1 MTNDFIYDIETYPN
15 IFTLAVEQVDAPFK
29 WAFEISQWRNDSKEI
44 IEFLTYLRDNNAMM
58 VGFNNLG
65 FDYPV
70 LHMLLK
76 MGYATADILYQKAM
90 SIIQSQDSDKFTH
103 MVYQSDRFVE
113 QVDLFKIHH
122 FDNKARSTSLKVL
135 EFNMRSDTVEDL
147 PIRVGTMVKESERNL
162 IKQYNAHD
170 VQQTKKFYAY
180 SKDMLN
186 FREKLNTLYP
196 GKDWINFN
204 DTKIGK
210 EFFILKL
217 EEAGVPCYDYGA
229 MGRTPRQTKRP
240 SIALKDAILPW
251 IQFKQPEFTRIL
263 NWLKGQ
269 VITETKGVFEN
280 VTCTVNGFTFVF
292 GLGGVHGSVENTIV
306 ESDDEFVII
315 DLDVS
320 SYYPN
325 LAIVNGF
332 HPQHLGKTFCTIYK
346 NLYEQRKSYP
356 KGSAENAMLKLAL
369 NGVYGDSNNPFSV
382 FYDPL
387 FTMSIT
393 LNGQLLLCK
402 LAELIMEWTDAELTQ
417 CNTDGLTVKIKRSEV
432 DQLEKVRHEW
442 EVATGLQ
449 LEEAIYSRMIIR
461 DCNNYV
467 GVYTNGKV
475 KRKGAYE
482 HDLEWHQN
490 HSALVVPKVAEQ
502 VLVHGAPI
510 RSSVEAHPDIMD
522 FMLRAKVPRSGRLTI
537 EKDGEHQQIQN
548 ITRYY
553 VAKGGGHLFKWLP
566 PLKGKTEWRKFAV
579 ESGWGVQVCNDISDA
594 GELPVDFDYY
604 VNEIEK
610 LTLSMT

>member
-15 IFTLAVEQVDAPFK
+15 IFTLAVEQADAPFK

-44 IEFLTYLRDNNAMM
+44 IELLTYLRDNNARM

-70 LHMLLK
+70 VHMLLK
-76 MGYATADILYQKAM
+76 MGHATADILYQKAM

-147 PIRVGTMVKESERNL
+147 PIKVGTNVKESERDML
-162 IKQYNAHD
+162 KQYNAHD
-170 VQQTKKFYAY
+170 ARQTKKFYHHTL
-180 SKDMLN
+180 KMIE
-186 FREKLNTLYP
+186 FREALVKLYH
-196 GKDWINFN
+196 GRDWINFN

-210 EFFILKL
+210 EFFVLKL
-217 EEAGVPCYDYGA
+217 EEAGVPCYDYGT

-240 SIALKDAILPW
+240 TIALKDAILPS
-251 IQFKQPEFTRIL
+251 IQFEQPEFTRIL
-263 NWLKGQ
+263 NWLKSQ
-269 VITETKGVFEN
+269 VITETRGVFED

-292 GLGGVHGSVENTIV
+292 GLGGVHGSVENTTV
-306 ESDDEFVII
+306 ESDDEFVIV
-315 DLDVS
+315 DLDVAS
-320 SYYPN
+320 FYPN
-325 LAIVNGF
+325 LAIVNNF
-332 HPQHLGKTFCTIYK
+332 YPQHLGEEFGRIYK
-346 NLYEQRKSYP
+346 NLYEQRKAYP

-402 LAELIMEWTDAELTQ
+402 LAEFTIEWTHAELIQ
-417 CNTDGLTVKIKRSEV
+417 MNTDGMTIRLPQCEMDSLNTVI
-432 DQLEKVRHEW
+432 HEW
-442 EVATGLQ
+442 ESMTGLQ
-449 LEEAIYSRMIIR
+449 LEQVEYSRMIIR
-461 DCNNYV
+461 DVNSYI

-566 PLKGKTEWRKFAV
+566 PLKGKTEWRKFAI

-610 LTLSMT
+610 LTLGMT

>member
-1 MTNDFIYDIETYPN
+1 MSNDYVFDIETYPN
-15 IFTLAVEQVDAPFK
+15 IFTLAVEQADTPFK

-44 IEFLTYLRDNNAMM
+44 IEFLTYLRDNNARM

-70 LHMLLK
+70 LHMLIK
-76 MGYATADILYQKAM
+76 MGHATADILYQKAM

-170 VQQTKKFYAY
+170 VQQTKKFYTY
-180 SKDMLN
+180 SRDMIN

-210 EFFILKL
+210 EFFTLKL
-217 EEAGVPCYDYGA
+217 EEAGVSCYDYGA

-240 SIALKDAILPW
+240 TIALKDAILPS
-251 IQFKQPEFTRIL
+251 IQFEHPELTRVL
-263 NWLKGQ
+263 NWLKSQ
-269 VITETKGVFEN
+269 VITETKGVFED

-325 LAIVNGF
+325 LAIVNEF

-393 LNGQLLLCK
+393 LNGQLLLCE

-510 RSSVEAHPDIMD
+510 RSSVEVHPDIMD

-566 PLKGKTEWRKFAV
+566 PLKGKTEWRKFAI

-604 VNEIEK
+604 INEIEK
-610 LTLSMT
+610 LTLGMT

>member
-1 MTNDFIYDIETYPN
+1 MTNDYIYDIETMPN
-15 IFTLAVEQVDAPFK
+15 IFTLAVEHFDLPIT
-29 WAFEISQWRNDSKEI
+29 WAFEISRWRNDSREI
-44 IEFLTYLRDNNAMM
+44 IEFINYLRDNNARM
-58 VGFNNLG
+58 VGFNNLD

-70 LHMLLK
+70 LHMLIK
-76 MGYATADILYQKAM
+76 MGHATADILYQKAV

-147 PIRVGTMVKESERNL
+147 PIRVGTMVKESERDML
-162 IKQYNAHD
+162 KQYNAHD
-170 VQQTKKFYAY
+170 VQQTKKFYTY
-180 SKDMLN
+180 SRDMLN

-240 SIALKDAILPW
+240 SIALKDAILPS

-263 NWLKGQ
+263 NWLKSQ
-269 VITETKGVFEN
+269 VITETKGVFED

-292 GLGGVHGSVENTIV
+292 GLGGVHGSVENSIV

-467 GVYTNGKV
+467 GVYTNRKV

-594 GELPVDFDYY
+594 GELPVDFSYY

-610 LTLSMT
+610 LTLGMT

>member
-1 MTNDFIYDIETYPN
+1 MSNDFIYDIETYPN
-15 IFTLAVEQVDAPFK
+15 IFTLAVEQADTPFK

-44 IEFLTYLRDNNAMM
+44 IEFLTYLRDNNARM

-70 LHMLLK
+70 LHMLIK
-76 MGYATADILYQKAM
+76 MGHATADILYQKAM
-90 SIIQSQDSDKFTH
+90 SIIQSQDSDKFTR

-170 VQQTKKFYAY
+170 VQQTKKFYTY
-180 SKDMLN
+180 SRDMIN

-210 EFFILKL
+210 EFFTLKL
-217 EEAGVPCYDYGA
+217 EEAGVSCYDYGA

-240 SIALKDAILPW
+240 TIALKDAILPS
-251 IQFKQPEFTRIL
+251 IQFEHPELTRVL
-263 NWLKGQ
+263 NWLKSQ
-269 VITETKGVFEN
+269 VITETKGVFED

-325 LAIVNGF
+325 LAIVNEF

-393 LNGQLLLCK
+393 LNGQLLLCE

-510 RSSVEAHPDIMD
+510 RSSVEVHPDIMD

-566 PLKGKTEWRKFAV
+566 PLKGKTEWRKFAI

-604 VNEIEK
+604 INEIEK
-610 LTLSMT
+610 LTLGMT